1 MTQARAAATRQSGY
15 ALTARYDRRTARVVV
30 GLDSG
35 LQVAFPVRL
44 AEGLAHAAPADLAEI
59 EISPT
64 GLGLHWPKLD
74 ADVYV
79 PALLQGVFG
88 SKRWMAA
95 QLGAAGGKG
104 PHEGQ
109 DRSRPRERP
118 QGWPATS
125 GSRVSCRLE
134 YNTSVASSRSSGV
147 RRYGSSPSLSKPMR
161 PRRWPERYHHETQT
175 RSRRRQL
182 NHVRQER
189 GGFERARARGHPVSY
204 GRGSEVRHERAPGHD

>member
-1 MTQARAAATRQSGY
+1 MTQARAAATHQSGY

-161 PRRWPERYHHETQT
+161 PAALAGALP
-175 RSRRRQL
+175 
-182 NHVRQER
+182 
-189 GGFERARARGHPVSY
+189 P
-204 GRGSEVRHERAPGHD
+204 